1 MDVSSLPIQM
11 LVRWLLAGVVFL
23 GVIGSA
29 CRYAPDVLRFTSTN
43 NARVLDHSDSIQW
56 AEPLQAVGLPN
67 LHKVSPGL
75 YRGAQPTPAG
85 FMELKNLGVR
95 TVINLR
101 EPAADRAGLQGTGLA
116 YECIP
121 MTPFNPKDGDVVRF
135 LQVVAQADG
144 ASVFVHC
151 KRGADRTGLMCAIY
165 RMAVQGWSKEQAL
178 AEMTQG
184 GFGFNQGYQNL
195 VRYIRALDID
205 RIKQQAGW
213 SRTPVAA
220 QTPAEFPGALVPTTT
235 P

>member
-1 MDVSSLPIQM
+1 MDMSSLPVQM
-11 LVRWLLAGVVFL
+11 LVRWLLAGVIFL
-23 GVIGSA
+23 GVVGSA
-29 CRYAPDVLRFTSTN
+29 CRYAPDVLRFASTN
-43 NARVLDHSDSIQW
+43 SNRVVATSADGW
-56 AEPLQAVGLPN
+56 AEPMQVAGLPN

-85 FMELKNLGVR
+85 FKELKNLGVR

-116 YECIP
+116 CECIP
-121 MTPFNPKDGDVVRF
+121 MTAFHPRDEDVVRF
-135 LQVVAQADG
+135 LQIVARADG
-144 ASVFVHC
+144 APVFVHC

-165 RMAVQGWSKEQAL
+165 RIAVQGWSKEQAL

-184 GFGFNQGYQNL
+184 GFGFCQGYQNL

-205 RIKQQAGW
+205 QLKQQAGW
-213 SRTPVAA
+213 SRPPVAA
-220 QTPAEFPGALVPTTT
+220 RTPLEFPGAVLQTAT